1 MEKLKILCDYQ
12 ENFES
17 ESNSGH
23 INDHQTKETF
33 IEIEKS
39 IKALGYPCEIFGG
52 VPELLQAQNSKK
64 DFSDMIFLNLSDG
77 LSQQYSRV
85 QIPILCDI
93 LGVKYSGG
101 NPFTVALTSNKYYT
115 KLAVEKLGVP
125 IPWSIL
131 VTTTN
136 NLPDERTLKTIPYP
150 VIIKPNCEGSSVG
163 IDSSSIC
170 KNAEQ
175 LHYKMFTM
183 LEKYSEIIIEKFIEG
198 YDITNFIIGNAGNI
212 CLNQTLV
219 AFHGGKIIRGQEVM
233 SINDYACHKNSYDNA
248 LKCIPDSTNRQI
260 MNYSEFIV
268 SNLDIYDIARI
279 DYRITTSGEI
289 YFLEVN
295 TVPAIHKRTQVGAV
309 CRVLNISFEEFLDA
323 YVTSVINRLRKS
335 DDQKL

>member
-1 MEKLKILCDYQ
+1 MEKFEILCDYQ

-17 ESNSGH
+17 ESSNGH

-52 VPELLQAQNSKK
+52 VPELLQAQNSNL
-64 DFSDMIFLNLSDG
+64 DITDTIFLNLSDG

-85 QIPILCDI
+85 QIPILCDL

-101 NPFTVALTSNKYYT
+101 NPFTVALTSNKFYT

-131 VTTTN
+131 VTMN

-170 KNAEQ
+170 KNVEQ
-175 LHYKMFTM
+175 LHFKMFVM
-183 LEKYSEIIIEKFIEG
+183 LEKYSEIIIEKFIAG
-198 YDITNFIIGNAGNI
+198 YDITNFIIGNVKNFR
-212 CLNQTLV
+212 LNQTLV
-219 AFHGGKIIRGQEVM
+219 ALHDNKIIENQEIM
-233 SINDYACHKNSYDNA
+233 SINDYVELKNSYENA
-248 LKCIPDSTNRQI
+248 LRCISDLTNKKI
-260 MNYSEFIV
+260 MRYSESIA
-268 SNLDIYDIARI
+268 SNLNIYDIARI
-279 DYRITTSGEI
+279 DYRVTKLGEI

-295 TVPAIHKRTQVGAV
+295 TVPAIHKRTQAGAV
-309 CRVLNISFEEFLDA
+309 CKILDISFEEFLDI
-323 YVTSVINRLRKS
+323 YVTSVKKRLHKK
-335 DDQKL
+335 DN